1 MEILSVIAVFYVL
14 TSLVGL
20 VWDSFHKW
28 WIIPLLP
35 FAPFIYAYSE
45 RKERP
50 WVAWTVGMLYG
61 VLVLVIGF
69 IFTMSQ

>member
-14 TSLVGL
+14 ASLVGL
-20 VWDSFHKW
+20 VLESFHKW

-45 RKERP
+45 RKEKP
-50 WVAWTVGMLYG
+50 WVAWTVGGLATLCY
-61 VLVLVIGF
+61 LVIGF
-69 IFTMSQ
+69 ILMIKK